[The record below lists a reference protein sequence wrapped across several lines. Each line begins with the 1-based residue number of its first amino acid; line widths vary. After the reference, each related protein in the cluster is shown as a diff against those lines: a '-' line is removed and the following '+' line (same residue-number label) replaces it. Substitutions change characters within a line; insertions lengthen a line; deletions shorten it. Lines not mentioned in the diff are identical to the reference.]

1 MTYQKLIIVG
11 FLGGDP
17 DMRFTEQ
24 GVPVTSFSVATN
36 RVWNSGDTQNKETT
50 WFRVTC
56 WRRTAEIAADYLKK
70 GRQVMIEGRLTPD
83 RATGGPRI
91 WTGNDGSPRAS
102 YEMVADRLVLLST
115 RNETGG
121 SGGGGGSQVSDDAG
135 PDYGADD
142 DIPF

>member
-24 GVPVTSFSVATN
+24 GVPVASFSVATK
-36 RVWNSGDTQNKETT
+36 RTWSQDGQKHDETT

-70 GRQVMIEGRLTPD
+70 GHQVMIEGRLAPEIRLWQD
-83 RATGGPRI
+83 KQ
-91 WTGNDGSPRAS
+91 GNDRAS
-102 YEMVADRLVLLST
+102 YEVTADRLVLLSN
-115 RNETGG
+115 RD
-121 SGGGGGSQVSDDAG
+121 SGESEPVGDDGEG
-135 PDYGADD
+135 P
-142 DIPF
+142 PF